1 MKLKKENISP
11 GYEFIIK
18 AVSNDNNKFGNEI
31 KLIYSQ
37 IGDQRA
43 FDLAKINLVE
53 PIVAHSLINILDEE
67 DLPPHWQ
74 LSHNESSRRISA
86 YLSELDR
93 VAAILAENNIP
104 LIALKNGGI
113 ARGIYHCIGC
123 NPMGDLDVLVDKKH
137 FKDAHHILLSEG
149 YHFEFRSPLENA
161 ELEEAEKLGGA
172 EYWKTL
178 PSGENLWYE
187 LQWRAVA
194 GKWIRP
200 DQEPTAEELIARS
213 IPISGT
219 AVRLLSPE
227 DNLLQVSLHTAKHSY
242 IRHPGFRLH
251 LDVDRIVRTQKVDW
265 DIFIKRVLTFKV
277 KTPVYFSLA
286 IPKVL
291 FNTPIPNNVLTMLKP
306 SVLKEEIISRWL
318 QKADLFNPDAPK
330 FGRLG
335 YIIFTIMLYDDWT
348 GLFKGIFPE
357 GNWMRKQYRFK
368 SKFLFPY
375 YYTYRLASL
384 VFKRLKT

>member
-1 MKLKKENISP
+1 MKLKKENIP
-11 GYEFIIK
+11 AEYKFIIK
-18 AVSNDNNKFGNEI
+18 AVSNDNHKSGNGL

-43 FDLAKINLVE
+43 LNLAKINLVE
-53 PIVAHSLINILDEE
+53 PIVAHSLINVLGEE
-67 DLPPHWQ
+67 RVPSHWQ
-74 LSHNESSRRISA
+74 HSHNESCQRISA

-93 VAAILAENNIP
+93 IAGILAEYNIP

-113 ARGIYHCIGC
+113 ARAIYHCTGC
-123 NPMGDLDVLVDKKH
+123 CPMGDLDVLVDEKH

-172 EYWKTL
+172 EYRKTL
-178 PSGENLWYE
+178 PDGKNLWFE

-200 DQEPTAEELIARS
+200 DQEPTAQELIARS

-251 LDVDRIVRTQKVDW
+251 LDVDRIVRTQQVDW
-265 DIFIKRVLTFKV
+265 DIFMKRVLSFKV

-291 FNTPIPNNVLTMLKP
+291 FGTPIPNNVLTILKP
-306 SVLKEEIISRWL
+306 SLLKEEIISRWL

-335 YIIFTIMLYDDWT
+335 YIIFTVMLYDDWT
-348 GLFKGIFPE
+348 GIFKGIFPE
-357 GNWMRKQYRFK
+357 RDWMRKQYRFK
-368 SKFLFPY
+368 SKFLLPY
-375 YYTYRLASL
+375 YYISRLVNL
-384 VFKRLKT
+384 IFKRLKT